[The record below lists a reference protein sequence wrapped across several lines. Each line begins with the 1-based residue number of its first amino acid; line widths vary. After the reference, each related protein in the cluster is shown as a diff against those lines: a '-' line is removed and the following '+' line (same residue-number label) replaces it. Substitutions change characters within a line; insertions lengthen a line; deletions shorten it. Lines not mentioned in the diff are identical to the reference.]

1 MTTAIILLIL
11 FLLFLLWPR
20 IMRALRP
27 VIHRWMARRMEN
39 FIRKAAGMPQIE
51 QRHNERQ
58 NARHAYRTYGKGEPI
73 IPKEYAEDVE
83 FTETVR
89 YSSDKDVASD
99 GTRRASERTSAE
111 TQVSDAEWEEI
122 R

>member
-1 MTTAIILLIL
+1 
-11 FLLFLLWPR
+11 
-20 IMRALRP
+20 MRALRP

-39 FIRKAAGMPQIE
+39 FIRKAAGMPPRDKNERRREQRE

-58 NARHAYRTYGKGEPI
+58 NTRHAYRTYGKGEPI